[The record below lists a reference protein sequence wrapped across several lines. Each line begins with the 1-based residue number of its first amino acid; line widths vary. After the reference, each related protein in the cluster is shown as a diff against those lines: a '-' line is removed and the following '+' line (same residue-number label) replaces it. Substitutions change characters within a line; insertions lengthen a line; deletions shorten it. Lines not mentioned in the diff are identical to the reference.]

1 MTGRAG
7 HKMDISVILFR
18 RFTERFDQLSSHLPA
33 LENVEEHQSGGVY
46 FRLYLPAGAVSDVI
60 LIYHGGG
67 VNADAGYAI
76 PARQI
81 SALGAV
87 CVCLVDIRGHGRSS
101 GPKGDVTSPQQ
112 IWRDVDTVLD
122 AITDRFSGV
131 RIHLLGHS
139 SGSGMLINYF
149 TCHAPRYKADSLI
162 LLAPEFGPFAP
173 APIIRT
179 GATPFSSVNRL
190 PFIVNALT
198 QGKLWGRRYAV
209 KLHFPEEVLT
219 ARPDFAEAYSVNMAN
234 ALTPRQPARQLAAL
248 PLPVTVLL
256 PECDELADSRQ
267 VAAFVEGCANQNIT
281 VRQIKNSNHLESVF
295 DASDAIRH
303 HLCSVNSRADP
314 QER

>member
-1 MTGRAG
+1 
-7 HKMDISVILFR
+7 MDINVIDFSQ
-18 RFTERFDQLSSHLPA
+18 FNERFERLSSRLPASDNTEEHESDGLYFRFHLPA
-33 LENVEEHQSGGVY
+33 GEVN
-46 FRLYLPAGAVSDVI
+46 DVI

-67 VNADAGYAI
+67 VNADAGYTI

-81 SALGAV
+81 SARGAV
-87 CVCLVDIRGHGRSS
+87 CVCLVDIRGHGRSL

-112 IWRDVDTVLD
+112 IWQDVDTVFD
-122 AITDRFSGV
+122 AVARRFPGV

-139 SGSGMLINYF
+139 SGGGMLINYF
-149 TCHAPRYKADSLI
+149 TCHAPRNKADSLI
-162 LLAPEFGPFAP
+162 LLAPELGPFAP
-173 APIIRT
+173 AHIIRT

-198 QGKLWGRRYAV
+198 QGKLCGRRSAV

-219 ARPDFAEAYSVNMAN
+219 ARPDFARAYSVNMAN
-234 ALTPRQPARQLAAL
+234 ALTPRQPARQIAAL

-256 PECDELADSRQ
+256 PECDELANPQQ

-295 DASDAIRH
+295 DASDAICH
-303 HLCSVNSRADP
+303 HLCSVNTRADP